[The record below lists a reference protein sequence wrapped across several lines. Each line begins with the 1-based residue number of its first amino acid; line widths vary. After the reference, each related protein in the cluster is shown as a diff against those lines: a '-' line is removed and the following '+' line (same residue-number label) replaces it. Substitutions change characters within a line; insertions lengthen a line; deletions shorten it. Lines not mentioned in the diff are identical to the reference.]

1 MVEDPNIKTFLQAA
15 AYLYEKGF
23 RSATFIAGED
33 DMASMRPVLEQYN
46 GKEVAHGYY
55 SFQPLTFMESP
66 RLTSATNAREAAKI
80 GDPDAFER
88 ATQVPQNITVNGK
101 TLFQAVR
108 IGMGLGESVEENL
121 KEFAPN
127 SNDGG
132 DWEPGFSEEM
142 LRKFQQDVDFRFQEM
157 QPKGGARPAA
167 PSAQPAPAPVP
178 PQRRGDLE
186 PELGQP
192 SPNLAQMAARNSSP
206 RIST

>member
-1 MVEDPNIKTFLQAA
+1 MTLTTRTNFNEAAGPHISFFFGRLNPPHFGHRGLIQTTIAAAKNGAWAGFVSKSHDAKKNPLTYDNKLQWIKTLYPETVGHMVEDPNIKTFLQAA

-88 ATQVPQNITVNGK
+88 ATQVP
-101 TLFQAVR
+101 R
-108 IGMGLGESVEENL
+108 
-121 KEFAPN
+121 
-127 SNDGG
+127 
-132 DWEPGFSEEM
+132 SEEHT
-142 LRKFQQDVDFRFQEM
+142 
-157 QPKGGARPAA
+157 
-167 PSAQPAPAPVP
+167 S
-178 PQRRGDLE
+178 
-186 PELGQP
+186 ELQ
-192 SPNLAQMAARNSSP
+192 SH
-206 RIST
+206 